1 MVEKVYL
8 KSQDLLDDSFALA
21 AKVLESGF
29 RPKMIIALWRGG
41 TPIGIAVQEF
51 LDYYGGCNSDNIA
64 IRTSSYHGIADRGNT
79 VDIYGMSYLLK
90 NLNYEDSVLIVD
102 DVFDSGHT
110 IKAVIDQLGTKA
122 RNNTPHDIRV
132 AVPWYKPSANQTDRE
147 PDYYLHTTDKWL
159 NFPYELA
166 GLEREE
172 IRDNIPALYDV
183 MKSAL

>member
-1 MVEKVYL
+1 MSDKVYL

-21 AKVLESGF
+21 AQVLESGF

-64 IRTSSYHGIADRGNT
+64 IRTSSYQGVGQRRNT

-90 NLNYEDSVLIVD
+90 NLNYKDSVLIVD

-110 IKAVIDQLGTKA
+110 IKAVIDQLSSKA

-132 AVPWYKPSANQTDRE
+132 AVPWYKPTANQTDRV

-159 NFPYELA
+159 NFPYELT
-166 GLEREE
+166 GVSPQDMEE
-172 IRDNIPALYDV
+172 HIPDLYKIMKDV
-183 MKSAL
+183 I

>member
-1 MVEKVYL
+1 MVDKVYL

-21 AKVLESGF
+21 AKILESGF
-29 RPKMIIALWRGG
+29 RPRVIIALWRGG

-64 IRTSSYHGIADRGNT
+64 IRTSSYQGVAERRSV

-90 NLNYEDSVLIVD
+90 NLNHEDSVLIVD

-110 IKAVIDQLGTKA
+110 IKAVIDQLTAKS

-132 AVPWYKPSANQTDRE
+132 AVPWYKPSANQTDRV
-147 PDYYLHTTDKWL
+147 PDYYIHTTDKWL
-159 NFPYELA
+159 NFPYELD
-166 GLEREE
+166 GVSPEE
-172 IRDNIPALYDV
+172 MCEHIPEIYDIV
-183 MKSAL
+183 KSVL